1 MDEITPG
8 PAEEAVAGAETG
20 CAVASGEAALPVVG
34 LGGSAGAIQAL
45 RDFFAGMPSS
55 PGMAFV
61 VVLHLSPDHESML
74 AELLQRAATLRVR
87 QVTGPVTMEA
97 DTVYVVPPRKVL
109 EVHDGALA
117 LAPLPPDRQRHVAVD
132 LLFRT
137 LAESHGARA
146 TAIVLSGADGD
157 GAIGIKRIKE
167 RGGLTIAQDP
177 GEAYASGMPGSAIST
192 GMIDWVL
199 PAGQMAARVMEYHRM
214 APRLRLEA
222 AHGAGPPDSGAE
234 AANDEAALREVLAL
248 LRHRTG
254 RDFGDY
260 KRATVVRRVGRRM
273 QVNGIGTMPGYLD
286 CLRTRPGE
294 AGALLQDLLISVTN
308 FFRDPVA
315 FVALEGQLPQLFQGK
330 TGADALRVWVAG
342 CATGEEAYSIA
353 MLLTEYART
362 LDTAPVLQIFA
373 TDLDDAAIRTA
384 REGFYPAAIE
394 SDVSAERLRRFFV
407 RERGGYRVR
416 RELRESVLF
425 AVHDLLRDSPFS
437 RLDLISC
444 RNLLIYL
451 NREAQHRVLDTFHF
465 ALMQGKLLFLGSAES
480 VDDGDIRFA
489 VIDKLH
495 RLYGHQTAARADLLL
510 PAGPGPAAA
519 ALHVQHAS
527 HQGPVVHS
535 GAMVRYFA
543 DAERPP
549 LQAAGEKATP
559 WGEVHLRL
567 LEQLAP
573 PSILVDGEQ
582 NILHMSPSAGRFLVF
597 HGGEPSRNLM
607 RLIHPAL
614 RIELR
619 AALYRTG
626 RTGQPMRL
634 AAVPVETAGGTV
646 RVAAEVRPVPDLGQS
661 LSLVLLPAPP
671 ELPSSSL
678 PATEVPQDTAAEQ
691 LDRELELL
699 NAQLRSTIEQYEAST
714 EELRASNE
722 ELQAMNEELR
732 SATEELETNRE
743 ELQSIN
749 EELTTVNHELKSKVD
764 ELGHANSD
772 MQNLMDATAIATVFL
787 DRDLRITRFTPSAVT
802 LFNLIA
808 TDVGRPLSHL
818 RTQLQ
823 YPELAEDARRVLE
836 RLALVEREVG
846 ASDGNW
852 YLVRMLPYRTL
863 DDRIA
868 GVVLTFVDISE
879 RKQGQEALRRSED
892 RFSAIVNQA
901 VVGVVQTD
909 LEGHITFVNRHYSH
923 MLGYGHDELIGT
935 QLLDLIHP
943 ADRQLSAHLMRRLAD
958 HGEHFHIEKR
968 CLRKDG
974 STLWLHNSVSYLAD
988 AYGGPTASIVVCNDI
1003 SERKRAENALREST
1017 ERLRLVVENA
1027 VEYAIFSTDLDRRI
1041 TTWNSG
1047 AERILG
1053 YSENE
1058 AVGQLA
1064 DMIFTP
1070 EDRAAGAPLSE
1081 TRTALAT
1088 GGALDDRLHQRKDG
1102 SRFWA
1107 SGALMPMH
1115 DGADTVVG
1123 FVKILR
1129 DQSDQRA
1136 SQQALEQSRADL
1148 LKALRENEE
1157 ARAALQAADAT
1168 KDRFLAVLSHE
1179 LRNPLASIAGASA
1192 VLATEGAEPADRDQ
1206 AARIVQR
1213 QARAMAVLLDD
1224 LMDLSRLRLGRMVL
1238 QQREVA
1244 LEEIVEAALEATLGA
1259 IRAAG
1264 HELVQDLPGDPVIL
1278 RADPVRIAQVL
1289 ANLLSN
1295 AAKYTPDHGRIRLS
1309 AWTEGESIHLRVE
1322 DNGIGMDPDT
1332 VDDMFTMFSQ
1342 SPDAGMRHTQGLGI
1356 GLALVRNIV
1365 EMHHGTVRGESA
1377 GPSQGSRFTVQLP
1390 LPVPAQPS
1398 TSGAGRAQ
1406 VPDDGQGAGDR
1417 APRVLLADDN
1427 VDVTWSISHLLEGCA
1442 VATAADGHEAL
1453 RKARELEPDVAV
1465 LDLGMP
1471 GLDGMSVARA
1481 LRAEPSGARMLLVAA
1496 TGWGQDHNRE
1506 QAREAGFDAYM
1517 VKPLDV
1523 RELQRLIQAH
1533 MRSRR

>member
-1 MDEITPG
+1 
-8 PAEEAVAGAETG
+8 
-20 CAVASGEAALPVVG
+20 
-34 LGGSAGAIQAL
+34 
-45 RDFFAGMPSS
+45 
-55 PGMAFV
+55 
-61 VVLHLSPDHESML
+61 
-74 AELLQRAATLRVR
+74 
-87 QVTGPVTMEA
+87 
-97 DTVYVVPPRKVL
+97 
-109 EVHDGALA
+109 
-117 LAPLPPDRQRHVAVD
+117 
-132 LLFRT
+132 
-137 LAESHGARA
+137 
-146 TAIVLSGADGD
+146 
-157 GAIGIKRIKE
+157 
-167 RGGLTIAQDP
+167 
-177 GEAYASGMPGSAIST
+177 
-192 GMIDWVL
+192 
-199 PAGQMAARVMEYHRM
+199 
-214 APRLRLEA
+214 
-222 AHGAGPPDSGAE
+222 
-234 AANDEAALREVLAL
+234 
-248 LRHRTG
+248 
-254 RDFGDY
+254 
-260 KRATVVRRVGRRM
+260 
-273 QVNGIGTMPGYLD
+273 
-286 CLRTRPGE
+286 
-294 AGALLQDLLISVTN
+294 
-308 FFRDPVA
+308 
-315 FVALEGQLPQLFQGK
+315 
-330 TGADALRVWVAG
+330 
-342 CATGEEAYSIA
+342 
-353 MLLTEYART
+353 
-362 LDTAPVLQIFA
+362 
-373 TDLDDAAIRTA
+373 
-384 REGFYPAAIE
+384 
-394 SDVSAERLRRFFV
+394 
-407 RERGGYRVR
+407 
-416 RELRESVLF
+416 
-425 AVHDLLRDSPFS
+425 
-437 RLDLISC
+437 
-444 RNLLIYL
+444 
-451 NREAQHRVLDTFHF
+451 
-465 ALMQGKLLFLGSAES
+465 
-480 VDDGDIRFA
+480 
-489 VIDKLH
+489 
-495 RLYGHQTAARADLLL
+495 
-510 PAGPGPAAA
+510 
-519 ALHVQHAS
+519 
-527 HQGPVVHS
+527 
-535 GAMVRYFA
+535 
-543 DAERPP
+543 
-549 LQAAGEKATP
+549 
-559 WGEVHLRL
+559 
-567 LEQLAP
+567 
-573 PSILVDGEQ
+573 
-582 NILHMSPSAGRFLVF
+582 
-597 HGGEPSRNLM
+597 
-607 RLIHPAL
+607 
-614 RIELR
+614 
-619 AALYRTG
+619 
-626 RTGQPMRL
+626 
-634 AAVPVETAGGTV
+634 
-646 RVAAEVRPVPDLGQS
+646 
-661 LSLVLLPAPP
+661 
-671 ELPSSSL
+671 
-678 PATEVPQDTAAEQ
+678 
-691 LDRELELL
+691 
-699 NAQLRSTIEQYEAST
+699 
-714 EELRASNE
+714 
-722 ELQAMNEELR
+722 
-732 SATEELETNRE
+732 
-743 ELQSIN
+743 
-749 EELTTVNHELKSKVD
+749 
-764 ELGHANSD
+764 
-772 MQNLMDATAIATVFL
+772 L

-958 HGEHFHIEKR
+958 HGEPFHIEKR

-1453 RKARELEPDVAV
+1453 RKARELELDVAV

>member
-8 PAEEAVAGAETG
+8 PAEEAVAGAATG
-20 CAVASGEAALPVVG
+20 CAAETGDAALPVVG

-45 RDFFAGMPSS
+45 RDFFTAMPAS

-74 AELLQRAATLRVR
+74 AELLQRATTLRVH
-87 QVTGPVTMEA
+87 QVSGPVTMQA

-109 EVHDGALA
+109 EVHDGMLA
-117 LAPLPPDRQRHVAVD
+117 LAPLPPDRQQHVAVD

-137 LAESHGARA
+137 LADSHGTHA

-177 GEAYASGMPGSAIST
+177 GEAYASGMPGSAIAT

-199 PAGQMAARVMEYHRM
+199 PAAQMAGRVLEYHRM
-214 APRLRLEA
+214 APRLRLA
-222 AHGAGPPDSGAE
+222 APHGTEPSASAGD
-234 AANDEAALREVLAL
+234 AADDEAALREVLAL

-273 QVNGIGTMPGYLD
+273 QVNGIGTMSGYLD

-315 FVALEGQLPQLFQGK
+315 FAALESHLPLLFQGK
-330 TGADALRVWVAG
+330 TGADTLRVWVAG

-353 MLLTEYART
+353 MLLAEYART

-451 NREAQHRVLDTFHF
+451 TREAQLRVLDTFHF
-465 ALMQGKLLFLGSAES
+465 ALLPGKLLFLGSAES
-480 VDDGDIRFA
+480 VDDGDIRFS

-495 RLYGHQTAARADLLL
+495 RLYGHQTSAHTDLLL
-510 PAGPGPAAA
+510 PGGLGPAAV
-519 ALHVQHAS
+519 ALHAQHTA

-535 GAMVRYFA
+535 GAMVSYFA
-543 DAERPP
+543 DTERPAM
-549 LQAAGEKATP
+549 QATGEKARP

-582 NILHMSPSAGRFLVF
+582 NILHMSPSAGRFLAF
-597 HGGEPSRNLM
+597 HGGELSRNLM

-619 AALYRTG
+619 AALYRAG

-634 AAVPVETAGGTV
+634 SAVPVETAGGMV
-646 RVAAEVRPVPDLGQS
+646 RVAPEVRPVPDLGQG
-661 LSLVLLPAPP
+661 LSLVLLPT
-671 ELPSSSL
+671 LPDL
-678 PATEVPQDTAAEQ
+678 PASSTLTPAAPQDTAAEQ

-909 LEGHITFVNRHYSH
+909 LDGHITFVNRHYSH

-943 ADRQLSAHLMRRLAD
+943 ADRQLSAHLMRRLAE
-958 HGEHFHIEKR
+958 HGEPFHIEKR

-988 AYGGPTASIVVCNDI
+988 AHGGPTASIVVCNDI

-1017 ERLRLVVENA
+1017 ERLRLVIENA

-1081 TRTALAT
+1081 TSTALAT

-1192 VLATEGAEPADRDQ
+1192 VLAAEGADPADRDQ

-1238 QQREVA
+1238 QQREVP
-1244 LEEIVEAALEATLGA
+1244 LVEIVEAALEATLGA

-1278 RADPVRIAQVL
+1278 LADPVRIAQVL

-1309 AWTEGESIHLRVE
+1309 AWTEGDSIHLRVE

-1377 GPSQGSRFTVQLP
+1377 GPGRGSRFTVQLP
-1390 LPVPAQPS
+1390 LPVPAQPD
-1398 TSGAGRAQ
+1398 TSGDGRTQ
-1406 VPDDGQGAGDR
+1406 VPDDSQGAGDR

-1427 VDVTWSISHLLEGCA
+1427 VDVTWSISHLLEDCT

-1481 LRAEPSGARMLLVAA
+1481 LRAEPFGVRMLLVAA

-1523 RELQRLIQAH
+1523 RELQRLIQEH
-1533 MRSRR
+1533 MRSRA

>member
-1 MDEITPG
+1 M
-8 PAEEAVAGAETG
+8 
-20 CAVASGEAALPVVG
+20 
-34 LGGSAGAIQAL
+34 
-45 RDFFAGMPSS
+45 
-55 PGMAFV
+55 
-61 VVLHLSPDHESML
+61 
-74 AELLQRAATLRVR
+74 
-87 QVTGPVTMEA
+87 
-97 DTVYVVPPRKVL
+97 L
-109 EVHDGALA
+109 EVHDGVLA
-117 LAPLPPDRQRHVAVD
+117 LAPLPPGRQQHVAVD

-137 LAESHGARA
+137 LADSHGTRA

-157 GAIGIKRIKE
+157 GAIGIKRVKE

-177 GEAYASGMPGSAIST
+177 GEAYASGMPGSAIAT

-199 PAGQMAARVMEYHRM
+199 PAAQMAGRMMEYHRM

-222 AHGAGPPDSGAE
+222 LHGTEPPSPAGDATD
-234 AANDEAALREVLAL
+234 DETALREVLTL

-273 QVNGIGTMPGYLD
+273 QVNGIGTMSGYLD

-315 FVALEGQLPQLFQGK
+315 FAALESHLPLLFQGK
-330 TGADALRVWVAG
+330 TGADTLRVWVAG

-373 TDLDDAAIRTA
+373 TDLDDAAIRAA

-465 ALMQGKLLFLGSAES
+465 ALLPGKLLFLGSAES
-480 VDDGDIRFA
+480 VDDGDIRFS

-495 RLYGHQTAARADLLL
+495 RLFGHQSSAHTDLLL
-510 PAGPGPAAA
+510 PGSLGPAAV
-519 ALHVQHAS
+519 ALHAQHTA

-535 GAMVRYFA
+535 GAMVPYFA
-543 DAERPP
+543 DAERP
-549 LQAAGEKATP
+549 AVRAMGEKALP

-582 NILHMSPSAGRFLVF
+582 NILHMSPSAGRFLAF
-597 HGGEPSRNLM
+597 HGGELSRNLM

-619 AALYRTG
+619 AALYRIG

-634 AAVPVETAGGTV
+634 TAVPVETAGGTV
-646 RVAAEVRPVPDLGQS
+646 RVAPEVRPVPDLGAG
-661 LSLVLLPAPP
+661 LSLVLLYTLPD
-671 ELPSSSL
+671 LPSSAL
-678 PATEVPQDTAAEQ
+678 AAEVPQDTAAEQ

-802 LFNLIA
+802 LFHLIS
-808 TDVGRPLSHL
+808 TDVGRPLSNL

-943 ADRQLSAHLMRRLAD
+943 ADRQLSAHLMRRLAE
-958 HGEHFHIEKR
+958 HGEPFHIEKR

-988 AYGGPTASIVVCNDI
+988 AHGGPTASIVVCNDI

-1017 ERLRLVVENA
+1017 ERLRLVIENA

-1115 DGADTVVG
+1115 DGADAVVG

-1148 LKALRENEE
+1148 LTALRENEE

-1179 LRNPLASIAGASA
+1179 LRNPWRRSPAHRQCWPPKGPRRPTATRRRASCSA
-1192 VLATEGAEPADRDQ
+1192 RRVPWPCCWTISWTCPGCGS
-1206 AARIVQR
+1206 AAWCCSSVTYCWTRSWR
-1213 QARAMAVLLDD
+1213 PRWKPRWGPSRPRAMN
-1224 LMDLSRLRLGRMVL
+1224 SCR
-1238 QQREVA
+1238 
-1244 LEEIVEAALEATLGA
+1244 IF
-1259 IRAAG
+1259 RAR
-1264 HELVQDLPGDPVIL
+1264 PSCST
-1278 RADPVRIAQVL
+1278 R
-1289 ANLLSN
+1289 
-1295 AAKYTPDHGRIRLS
+1295 TPC
-1309 AWTEGESIHLRVE
+1309 A
-1322 DNGIGMDPDT
+1322 
-1332 VDDMFTMFSQ
+1332 
-1342 SPDAGMRHTQGLGI
+1342 SPRYW
-1356 GLALVRNIV
+1356 R
-1365 EMHHGTVRGESA
+1365 
-1377 GPSQGSRFTVQLP
+1377 
-1390 LPVPAQPS
+1390 
-1398 TSGAGRAQ
+1398 TS
-1406 VPDDGQGAGDR
+1406 
-1417 APRVLLADDN
+1417 
-1427 VDVTWSISHLLEGCA
+1427 
-1442 VATAADGHEAL
+1442 
-1453 RKARELEPDVAV
+1453 
-1465 LDLGMP
+1465 
-1471 GLDGMSVARA
+1471 
-1481 LRAEPSGARMLLVAA
+1481 
-1496 TGWGQDHNRE
+1496 
-1506 QAREAGFDAYM
+1506 
-1517 VKPLDV
+1517 
-1523 RELQRLIQAH
+1523 
-1533 MRSRR
+1533 

>member
-1 MDEITPG
+1 MDEIMTGDADDAMAG
-8 PAEEAVAGAETG
+8 PVPARGYQ
-20 CAVASGEAALPVVG
+20 ALPVVG
-34 LGGSAGAIQAL
+34 LGGSAGALQAL
-45 RDFFAGMPSS
+45 RDFFAAMPPQ
-55 PGMAFV
+55 PGIAFV
-61 VVLHLSPDHESML
+61 VVLHLSPEHESVL
-74 AELLQRAATLRVR
+74 AELLQRVTSLRVQ
-87 QVTGPVTMEA
+87 QVTDTVTMEA

-109 EVHDGALA
+109 EAQDGTLT
-117 LAPLPPDRQRHVAVD
+117 LGPLPADRQRHVAVD
-132 LLFRT
+132 LFFRT
-137 LAESHGARA
+137 LADTHGPHA

-167 RGGLTIAQDP
+167 HGGLTIAQDP
-177 GEAYASGMPGSAIST
+177 EEASSSGMPSSAIAT
-192 GMIDWVL
+192 GMVDWVL
-199 PAGQMAARVMEYHRM
+199 PVGQMAHRVLEYHRM
-214 APRLRLEA
+214 ERRLQLPPVQSAPPQA
-222 AHGAGPPDSGAE
+222 SAGTDIPDE
-234 AANDEAALREVLAL
+234 DALREVLNF

-254 RDFGDY
+254 RDFSEY
-260 KRATVVRRVGRRM
+260 KRATVVRRVGRRL
-273 QVNGIGTMPGYLD
+273 QVNGIATMAGYLD

-308 FFRDPVA
+308 FFRDPA
-315 FVALEGQLPQLFQGK
+315 YFAALQAYLPELFQGK
-330 TGADALRVWVAG
+330 SGADTLRVWVAG

-353 MLLTEYART
+353 MLLTEHART
-362 LDTAPVLQIFA
+362 LDSAPVLQIFA
-373 TDLDDAAIRTA
+373 TDLDDSAIRVA
-384 REGFYPAAIE
+384 RDGFYPAAIE
-394 SDVSAERLRRFFV
+394 GDVSADRLRRFFV

-416 RELRESVLF
+416 RELRECVLF
-425 AVHDLLRDSPFS
+425 AVHDLLKDSPFS

-451 NREAQHRVLDTFHF
+451 NREAQRRVLDTFHF
-465 ALMQGKLLFLGSAES
+465 ALLPGKTLFLGSAES
-480 VDDGDIRFA
+480 VEDSDSRFA
-489 VIDKLH
+489 VVDEQH
-495 RLYGHQTAARADLLL
+495 RIYSHQIAPRTELLASGGSGTIVAAMEAQFTA
-510 PAGPGPAAA
+510 
-519 ALHVQHAS
+519 
-527 HQGPVVHS
+527 HQGPIVHS
-535 GAMVRYFA
+535 AAMARPFA
-543 DAERPP
+543 DAARPLAAAPGSKP
-549 LQAAGEKATP
+549 LS
-559 WGEVHLRL
+559 WGELHLRL
-567 LEQLAP
+567 LEHLAP

-582 NILHMSPSAGRFLVF
+582 EILHMSPSAGRFLSF
-597 HGGEPSRNLM
+597 HGGEPSRNLL

-614 RIELR
+614 RIGLR
-619 AALYRTG
+619 AALYRAG
-626 RTGQPMRL
+626 RTGQPALLEAVSLDIAGSSVWL
-634 AAVPVETAGGTV
+634 AP
-646 RVAAEVRPVPDLGQS
+646 EVRPMSDLVPG
-661 LSLVLLPAPP
+661 LSLILLPTASVAALPAAPTA
-671 ELPSSSL
+671 ELPSD
-678 PATEVPQDTAAEQ
+678 AAAEQ

-732 SATEELETNRE
+732 SATEELETSRE

-808 TDVGRPLSHL
+808 TDVGRPLSNL

-901 VVGVVQTD
+901 VVGVAQTSLD
-909 LEGHITFVNRHYSH
+909 GRITFVNRHYSH
-923 MLGYGHDELIGT
+923 MLGYGDEELIGM
-935 QLLDLIHP
+935 QLLDLVHP
-943 ADRQLSAHLMRRLAD
+943 GDRRLSAHLMQRLTEF
-958 HGEHFHIEKR
+958 GEPFHIEKR

-974 STLWLHNSVSYLAD
+974 STLWLHNSISFLAD
-988 AYGGPTASIVVCNDI
+988 AEGRPTASIVVCNDI

-1058 AVGQLA
+1058 AMGQLA
-1064 DMIFTP
+1064 DMIFTA
-1070 EDRAAGAPLSE
+1070 EDRAAEAPLAE
-1081 TRTALAT
+1081 ARTALAT

-1115 DGADTVVG
+1115 DSADAVVG

-1129 DQSDQRA
+1129 DQSDQRE
-1136 SQQALEQSRADL
+1136 SQQALEQSRSDL

-1179 LRNPLASIAGASA
+1179 LRNPLASIASASA
-1192 VLATEGAEPADRDQ
+1192 VLTNDSVAVDEREQ
-1206 AARIVQR
+1206 ASRIVER

-1224 LMDLSRLRLGRMVL
+1224 LMDISRLRLGRMAL
-1238 QQREVA
+1238 QKREVP
-1244 LEEIVEAALEATLGA
+1244 LTEIVEAALEATQGA
-1259 IRAAG
+1259 IHAAG
-1264 HELVQDLPGDPVIL
+1264 HELVLDLPRDPVVL
-1278 RADPVRIAQVL
+1278 DADPVRIAQVL

-1295 AAKYTPDHGRIRLS
+1295 AAKYTPDQGRIRLA
-1309 AWTEGESIHLRVE
+1309 AWADSGQVFFCVE
-1322 DNGIGMDPDT
+1322 DNGIGMDPDS

-1342 SPDAGMRHTQGLGI
+1342 SPDAGARHTQGLGI

-1365 EMHHGTVRGESA
+1365 EMHEGRVRGESD
-1377 GPSQGSRFTVQLP
+1377 GPGRGSRFTLQLP
-1390 LPVPAQPS
+1390 LPPQPAAARHEHRSAAQPER
-1398 TSGAGRAQ
+1398 SGKEG
-1406 VPDDGQGAGDR
+1406 
-1417 APRVLLADDN
+1417 PRILLADDN
-1427 VDVTWSISHLLEGCA
+1427 VDVTWSISHLLEGC
-1442 VATAADGHEAL
+1442 VVTTAANGHEAL
-1453 RKARELEPDVAV
+1453 QLAREVEPDVAV

-1471 GLDGMSVARA
+1471 GLDGISVARA
-1481 LRAEPSGARMLLVAA
+1481 LRAEPFGERMLLVAA
-1496 TGWGQDHNRE
+1496 TGWGQEHNRQ
-1506 QAREAGFDAYM
+1506 QARDAGFDAYL

-1523 RELQRLIQAH
+1523 RELLRLIKAH
-1533 MRSRR
+1533 MQPAE

>member
-8 PAEEAVAGAETG
+8 PAEEAEAGAANG
-20 CAVASGEAALPVVG
+20 CATPGGAGLPVVG

-45 RDFFAGMPSS
+45 RDFFAAMPAS

-74 AELLQRAATLRVR
+74 AELLQRATKLRVL
-87 QVTGPVTMEA
+87 QVTGAVTMEV
-97 DTVYVVPPRKVL
+97 DTVYVVPPRKIL
-109 EVHDGALA
+109 EVHDGAIA
-117 LAPLPPDRQRHVAVD
+117 LAPLPPDRQQHVAVD

-137 LAESHGARA
+137 LADSHGTRA

-177 GEAYASGMPGSAIST
+177 GEAYASGMPGSAIAT

-199 PAGQMAARVMEYHRM
+199 PAAQMAARVMEYHRM
-214 APRLRLEA
+214 APRLHLAPPHGTEPPASGGDA
-222 AHGAGPPDSGAE
+222 AD
-234 AANDEAALREVLAL
+234 DEAALREVLAL

-273 QVNGIGTMPGYLD
+273 QVNGIGTMSGYLD

-294 AGALLQDLLISVTN
+294 SGALLQDLLISVTN

-315 FVALEGQLPQLFQGK
+315 FAALESHLPQLFQGK
-330 TGADALRVWVAG
+330 TGADTLRVWVAG

-353 MLLTEYART
+353 MLLAEYART

-373 TDLDDAAIRTA
+373 TDLDDAAIRAA
-384 REGFYPAAIE
+384 RDGFYPAAIE

-465 ALMQGKLLFLGSAES
+465 ALLPGKLLFLGSAES
-480 VDDGDIRFA
+480 VDDGDTRFS

-495 RLYGHQTAARADLLL
+495 RLYGHQTSAHPDLLR
-510 PAGPGPAAA
+510 PGGLAPAAA
-519 ALHVQHAS
+519 ALHAQHAA
-527 HQGPVVHS
+527 HQGPVVHA
-535 GAMVRYFA
+535 GAMVPYFA
-543 DAERPP
+543 DTERPP
-549 LQAAGEKATP
+549 AQAAGEKALP

-619 AALYRTG
+619 AALYRAG

-634 AAVPVETAGGTV
+634 AATPVDAAGGRV
-646 RVAAEVRPVPDLGQS
+646 RVAPEVRPVPELGPG
-661 LSLVLLPAPP
+661 LSLVLLQMLP
-671 ELPSSSL
+671 ELPAVHHL
-678 PATEVPQDTAAEQ
+678 AAEVPQDTAAEQ

-823 YPELAEDARRVLE
+823 YPELSEDARRVLE

-901 VVGVVQTD
+901 VVGVVQTELD
-909 LEGHITFVNRHYSH
+909 GHITFVNRHYSH

-943 ADRQLSAHLMRRLAD
+943 ADRQLSAHLMRRLAE
-958 HGEHFHIEKR
+958 HGEPFHIEKR

-988 AYGGPTASIVVCNDI
+988 AHGGPTASIVVCNDI

-1017 ERLRLVVENA
+1017 ERLRLVIENA

-1081 TRTALAT
+1081 TSTALAT

-1115 DGADTVVG
+1115 DDADTVVG

-1192 VLATEGAEPADRDQ
+1192 VLATEGAAPGDRDQ

-1238 QQREVA
+1238 QQREVP
-1244 LEEIVEAALEATLGA
+1244 LDEIVEAALEATLGA

-1264 HELVQDLPGDPVIL
+1264 HDFVQELPADTVMLL
-1278 RADPVRIAQVL
+1278 ADPVRIAQVL

-1309 AWTEGESIHLRVE
+1309 AWTEGGSIYLRVE
-1322 DNGIGMDPDT
+1322 DNGIGMDPET

-1365 EMHHGTVRGESA
+1365 EMHQGTVRGESA
-1377 GPSQGSRFTVQLP
+1377 GPGQGSRFTVQLP
-1390 LPVPAQPS
+1390 LPAQRS
-1398 TSGAGRAQ
+1398 ADGAARAQ
-1406 VPDDGQGAGDR
+1406 APDEGVSASAPVPS
-1417 APRVLLADDN
+1417 VLLADDN
-1427 VDVTWSISHLLEGCA
+1427 VDVTWSISHLLEGCT

-1453 RKARELEPDVAV
+1453 RKARELGPDVAV

-1471 GLDGMSVARA
+1471 GLDGISVARA
-1481 LRAEPSGARMLLVAA
+1481 LRADPAGARMLLVAA

-1533 MRSRR
+1533 MRSRG

>member
-1 MDEITPG
+1 MDQITPG
-8 PAEEAVAGAETG
+8 DTVD
-20 CAVASGEAALPVVG
+20 AAATAADGMSPLPGDGVLTSPPVVG

-45 RDFFAGMPSS
+45 REFFAAMPPQ

-61 VVLHLSPDHESML
+61 VVLHLSPEHESIL
-74 AELLQRAATLRVR
+74 AELLQRVTALRVLK
-87 QVTGPVTMEA
+87 VSGTVAMEP
-97 DTVYVVPPRKVL
+97 DTVYVVPPGKVL
-109 EVHDGALA
+109 EVRDGSLV
-117 LAPLPPDRQRHVAVD
+117 LAPLPPDRHRHVAVD

-137 LAESHGARA
+137 LADTQGARA

-177 GEAYASGMPGSAIST
+177 EEAQAAGMPSSAIAT
-192 GMIDWVL
+192 GMVDWVL
-199 PAGQMAARVMEYHRM
+199 PVAQMAERVIEYHRM
-214 APRLRLEA
+214 APRLRLPA
-222 AHGAGPPDSGAE
+222 SRTPAPSPSLAE
-234 AANDEAALREVLAL
+234 ASDERALREVLSL

-260 KRATVVRRVGRRM
+260 KRATVVRRIGRRM
-273 QVNGIGTMPGYLD
+273 QVNGIATMAGYLD

-308 FFRDPVA
+308 FFRDPGY
-315 FVALEGQLPQLFQGK
+315 FEALDAHLQRLVQGK
-330 TGADALRVWVAG
+330 SGADTLRVWVAG

-353 MLLTEYART
+353 MMLTEHARS
-362 LDTAPVLQIFA
+362 LDAAPMLQIFA
-373 TDLDDAAIRTA
+373 TDLDDAAIRAA
-384 REGFYPAAIE
+384 RDGFYPAAIE

-425 AVHDLLRDSPFS
+425 AVHDLLKDSPFS
-437 RLDLISC
+437 RLDLVSC

-465 ALMQGKLLFLGSAES
+465 ALQPGKTLFLGSAES
-480 VDDGDIRFA
+480 VDGADPRFA
-489 VIDKLH
+489 VVDEQH
-495 RLYGHQTAARADLLL
+495 RIYCHQAVPRTELLL
-510 PAGPGPAAA
+510 PGRTGGPAMAHLQLAPHQDPVTHAA
-519 ALHVQHAS
+519 ALPQ
-527 HQGPVVHS
+527 
-535 GAMVRYFA
+535 RI
-543 DAERPP
+543 AETPRLFPQP
-549 LQAAGEKATP
+549 TGEKP
-559 WGEVHLRL
+559 PSWGEVHLRL

-582 NILHMSPSAGRFLVF
+582 EILHMSPSAGRFLSF
-597 HGGEPSRNLM
+597 HGGEPSRNLL
-607 RLIHPAL
+607 RLVHPAL

-619 AALYRTG
+619 AALYRAG
-626 RTGQPMRL
+626 RTGQPTLL
-634 AAVPVETAGGTV
+634 AALAVETAGGLL
-646 RVAAEVRPVPDLGQS
+646 RVAPEIRPVPDLGPGCAI
-661 LSLVLLPAPP
+661 VLLPLVPDAPSHAAAP
-671 ELPSSSL
+671 AELP
-678 PATEVPQDTAAEQ
+678 ADAAAEQ
-691 LDRELELL
+691 LDRELEML
-699 NAQLRSTIEQYEAST
+699 NAQLRNTIEQYEAST

-823 YPELAEDARRVLE
+823 YPELADDARRVLE

-901 VVGVVQTD
+901 VVGVAQTD

-943 ADRQLSAHLMRRLAD
+943 GDRQLSAHLMRRLAD
-958 HGEHFHIEKR
+958 HGEPYHIEKR

-988 AYGGPTASIVVCNDI
+988 ALGRPTASIVVCNDI

-1017 ERLRLVVENA
+1017 ERLRLVIENA

-1053 YSENE
+1053 YSEGE

-1115 DGADTVVG
+1115 DGADAVVG

-1136 SQQALEQSRADL
+1136 SQQALEQSRSDL
-1148 LKALRENEE
+1148 IKALRENEQ

-1179 LRNPLASIAGASA
+1179 LRNPLASIANASA
-1192 VLATEGAEPADRDQ
+1192 VLTTDCTEAAEREQ

-1224 LMDLSRLRLGRMVL
+1224 LMDLSRLRLGRMTL
-1238 QQREVA
+1238 QKRETP
-1244 LEEIVEAALEATLGA
+1244 LSEIVDAALEATQAA
-1259 IRAAG
+1259 IRTAG
-1264 HELVQDLPGDPVIL
+1264 HELVMELPPGTVLLD
-1278 RADPVRIAQVL
+1278 ADPVRIAQVL

-1295 AAKYTPDHGRIRLS
+1295 AAKYTPDGGRVRLS
-1309 AWTEGESIHLRVE
+1309 AEVGGGRIVFCVE
-1322 DNGIGMDPDT
+1322 DNGIGMDPAT

-1342 SPDAGMRHTQGLGI
+1342 SPDAGARHTQGLGI

-1365 EMHHGTVRGESA
+1365 EMHQGSVRGESA
-1377 GPSQGSRFTVQLP
+1377 GPGHGSRFTVELP
-1390 LPVPAQPS
+1390 LPPQPGEPAGPRAAA
-1398 TSGAGRAQ
+1398 AGQAR
-1406 VPDDGQGAGDR
+1406 GGH
-1417 APRVLLADDN
+1417 APRILLADDN

-1453 RKARELEPDVAV
+1453 RKAREMEPDVAV

-1471 GLDGMSVARA
+1471 GIDGISLART
-1481 LRAEPSGARMLLVAA
+1481 LRAEPFGARMLLVAA
-1496 TGWGQDHNRE
+1496 TGWGQENNRQ
-1506 QAREAGFDAYM
+1506 QARDAGFDAYM

-1523 RELQRLIQAH
+1523 RELQRLIQEH
-1533 MRSRR
+1533 LQPR

>member
-1 MDEITPG
+1 MDPITPG
-8 PAEEAVAGAETG
+8 DTEDAAATSADDLSVPPGDGASPAP
-20 CAVASGEAALPVVG
+20 PVVG

-45 RDFFAGMPSS
+45 REFFAAMPPR

-61 VVLHLSPDHESML
+61 VVLHLSPEHESVL
-74 AELLQRAATLRVR
+74 ADLLQRVTALRVLK
-87 QVTGPVTMEA
+87 VTGTVAMEP
-97 DTVYVVPPRKVL
+97 DTVYVVPPGKVL
-109 EVHDGALA
+109 EVRDGSLV
-117 LAPLPPDRQRHVAVD
+117 LAPLPPDRHRHVAVD

-137 LAESHGARA
+137 LADTHGARA

-177 GEAYASGMPGSAIST
+177 EEAQVAGMPSSAIAT
-192 GMIDWVL
+192 GMVDWVL
-199 PAGQMAARVMEYHRM
+199 PVGQMAERVIEYHRM
-214 APRLRLEA
+214 APRLRLPA
-222 AHGAGPPDSGAE
+222 SRTPPPTPSLAE
-234 AANDEAALREVLAL
+234 ASDERALREVLAL

-273 QVNGIGTMPGYLD
+273 QVNGIATMAGYLD

-308 FFRDPVA
+308 FFRDTGY
-315 FVALEGQLPQLFQGK
+315 FEALDAHLQQLFQGK
-330 TGADALRVWVAG
+330 SGSDTLRVWVAG

-353 MLLTEYART
+353 MMLTEHARS
-362 LDTAPVLQIFA
+362 LDAAPMLQIFA

-384 REGFYPAAIE
+384 RDGFYPAAIE

-425 AVHDLLRDSPFS
+425 AVHDLLKDSPFS
-437 RLDLISC
+437 RLDLVSC

-465 ALMQGKLLFLGSAES
+465 ALQPGKTLFLGSAES
-480 VDDGDIRFA
+480 VDGADSRFS
-489 VIDKLH
+489 VVDEQH
-495 RLYGHQTAARADLLL
+495 RIYCHQAMPRTDLLL
-510 PAGPGPAAA
+510 PGRAGGPAM
-519 ALHVQHAS
+519 QHLQLAP
-527 HQGPVVHS
+527 HQGPVMHAA
-535 GAMVRYFA
+535 AMLPQHVA
-543 DAERPP
+543 DTPRPFSP
-549 LQAAGEKATP
+549 AAGEKSLS

-582 NILHMSPSAGRFLVF
+582 EILHMSPSAGRFLSF
-597 HGGEPSRNLM
+597 HGGEPSRNLL
-607 RLIHPAL
+607 RLVHPAL

-619 AALYRTG
+619 AALYRAG
-626 RTGQPMRL
+626 RTGQPTLLPTL
-634 AAVPVETAGGTV
+634 AVETPGGIL
-646 RVAAEVRPVPDLGQS
+646 RVAPEVRPVPDLGS
-661 LSLVLLPAPP
+661 SCAIVLLPVLPEAPSHAAAAA
-671 ELPSSSL
+671 ELP
-678 PATEVPQDTAAEQ
+678 ADAAAEQ
-691 LDRELELL
+691 LDRELEML
-699 NAQLRSTIEQYEAST
+699 NAQLRNTIEQYEAST

-943 ADRQLSAHLMRRLAD
+943 VDRQLSAHLMRRLAD
-958 HGEHFHIEKR
+958 HGEPFHIEKR

-988 AYGGPTASIVVCNDI
+988 ALGRPTASIVVCNDI

-1017 ERLRLVVENA
+1017 ERLRLVIENA

-1115 DGADTVVG
+1115 DGADAVVG

-1136 SQQALEQSRADL
+1136 SQQALEQSRSDL
-1148 LKALRENEE
+1148 IKALRENEQ

-1179 LRNPLASIAGASA
+1179 LRNPLASIANASA
-1192 VLATEGAEPADRDQ
+1192 VLTTDGADAAEREQ
-1206 AARIVQR
+1206 AAGIVQR

-1224 LMDLSRLRLGRMVL
+1224 LMDLSRLRLGRMTL
-1238 QQREVA
+1238 QKREA
-1244 LEEIVEAALEATLGA
+1244 PLAEIVDAALEATQAA

-1264 HELVQDLPGDPVIL
+1264 HELVTELPPGTVLLD
-1278 RADPVRIAQVL
+1278 ADPVRIAQVL

-1309 AWTEGESIHLRVE
+1309 AEVRGGRIVFCVE
-1322 DNGIGMDPDT
+1322 DNGIGMDPAT

-1342 SPDAGMRHTQGLGI
+1342 SPDAGARHTQGLGI

-1365 EMHHGTVRGESA
+1365 EMHQGSVRGESA
-1377 GPSQGSRFTVQLP
+1377 GPGHGSRFTVELP
-1390 LPVPAQPS
+1390 LPHQPVEPA
-1398 TSGAGRAQ
+1398 G
-1406 VPDDGQGAGDR
+1406 PDAAATGSPQGHR
-1417 APRVLLADDN
+1417 APRILLADDN
-1427 VDVTWSISHLLEGCA
+1427 MDVTWSISHLLGGCT

-1453 RKARELEPDVAV
+1453 QRAREMEPDVAV

-1471 GLDGMSVARA
+1471 GIDGISLARA
-1481 LRAEPSGARMLLVAA
+1481 LRSEPFGARLLLVAA
-1496 TGWGQDHNRE
+1496 TGWGQENNRQ
-1506 QAREAGFDAYM
+1506 QARDAGFDAYM

-1523 RELQRLIQAH
+1523 RELQRLIQEH
-1533 MRSRR
+1533 LQPR

>member
-1 MDEITPG
+1 MDEIIPG
-8 PAEEAVAGAETG
+8 DTEDATAAAAQAPS
-20 CAVASGEAALPVVG
+20 ASPEDGTALSVVG

-45 RDFFAGMPSS
+45 REFFAAVPAD
-55 PGMAFV
+55 PGLAFV
-61 VVLHLSPDHESML
+61 VVLHLSREHESVL
-74 AELLQRAATLRVR
+74 AELIQRVTALRVLK
-87 QVTGPVTMEA
+87 VTGTVAMEP
-97 DTVYVVPPRKVL
+97 DTVYVVPPGKVL
-109 EVHDGALA
+109 EVRDGSLV
-117 LAPLPPDRQRHVAVD
+117 LAPLPPDRQRHIAVD

-137 LAESHGARA
+137 LADAHGPRA

-167 RGGLTIAQDP
+167 RGGLTIAQNP
-177 GEAYASGMPGSAIST
+177 EEAQVAGMPSSAIAT
-192 GMIDWVL
+192 GMVDWVL
-199 PAGQMAARVMEYHRM
+199 PVGQMAERVIEYHRM
-214 APRLRLEA
+214 APRLHLPA
-222 AHGAGPPDSGAE
+222 ARAPSPAAAGSEPPDE
-234 AANDEAALREVLAL
+234 RALREVLAL

-260 KRATVVRRVGRRM
+260 KRATVVRRIGRRM
-273 QVNGIGTMPGYLD
+273 QVNGIPTMAGYLD

-308 FFRDPVA
+308 FFRDPGY
-315 FVALEGQLPQLFQGK
+315 FEALEIHLQALFQGK
-330 TGADALRVWVAG
+330 SGADTLRVWVAG

-353 MLLTEYART
+353 MMLTEHART
-362 LDTAPVLQIFA
+362 LDTAPMLQIFA

-384 REGFYPAAIE
+384 RDGFYPAAIE

-425 AVHDLLRDSPFS
+425 AVHDLLKDSPFS
-437 RLDLISC
+437 RLDLVSC

-451 NREAQHRVLDTFHF
+451 NRDAQHRVLDTFHF
-465 ALMQGKLLFLGSAES
+465 ALQPGKTLFLGSAES
-480 VDDGDIRFA
+480 VDDADSRFA
-489 VIDKLH
+489 VTDEQH
-495 RLYGHQTAARADLLL
+495 RIYSHQTAPRSGLLL
-510 PAGPGPAAA
+510 PARTGGPATQALPFAA
-519 ALHVQHAS
+519 
-527 HQGPVVHS
+527 HQGPAVHS
-535 GAMVRYFA
+535 APPAHLMADTARPFFA
-543 DAERPP
+543 
-549 LQAAGEKATP
+549 AAGEKP
-559 WGEVHLRL
+559 LSWGEVHLRL

-573 PSILVDGEQ
+573 PSILVDAEQ
-582 NILHMSPSAGRFLVF
+582 EILHMSPSAGRFLSF
-597 HGGEPSRNLM
+597 HGGEPSRNLL
-607 RLIHPAL
+607 RLVHPAL

-619 AALYRTG
+619 AALYRAG
-626 RTGQPMRL
+626 RTGQPTLL
-634 AAVPVETAGGTV
+634 AAMALETQGGTL
-646 RVAAEVRPVPDLGQS
+646 RVSPEVRPAPGLGAGCA
-661 LSLVLLPAPP
+661 LVLFPLLPEVPSHAALPA
-671 ELPSSSL
+671 EM
-678 PATEVPQDTAAEQ
+678 PADAAAEQ
-691 LDRELELL
+691 LDRELEML
-699 NAQLRSTIEQYEAST
+699 NAQLRNTIEQYEAST

-802 LFNLIA
+802 LFNLIG

-823 YPELAEDARRVLE
+823 YPELADDARRVLE

-909 LEGHITFVNRHYSH
+909 LAGHITFVNRHYSH
-923 MLGYGHDELIGT
+923 MLGYAHDELIGT

-943 ADRQLSAHLMRRLAD
+943 ADRQLSAHLMRRLAE
-958 HGEHFHIEKR
+958 HGEPFHIEKR

-974 STLWLHNSVSYLAD
+974 SSLWLHNSVSYLAD
-988 AYGGPTASIVVCNDI
+988 ASGGPAASIVVCNDI

-1017 ERLRLVVENA
+1017 ERLRLVIENA

-1053 YSENE
+1053 YSEHE

-1081 TRTALAT
+1081 ARTALAT

-1136 SQQALEQSRADL
+1136 SQQALEQSRSDL
-1148 LKALRENEE
+1148 IKALRENEQ

-1179 LRNPLASIAGASA
+1179 LRNPLASIANASA
-1192 VLATEGAEPADRDQ
+1192 VLTTEGADAAERDQ
-1206 AARIVQR
+1206 AAGIVQR

-1224 LMDLSRLRLGRMVL
+1224 LMDLSRLRLGRMTL
-1238 QQREVA
+1238 QKREA
-1244 LEEIVEAALEATLGA
+1244 PLAEIVDAALEATHGA
-1259 IRAAG
+1259 MQAAG
-1264 HELVQDLPGDPVIL
+1264 HELVLELPADPVL
-1278 RADPVRIAQVL
+1278 LDADPVRIAQVL

-1295 AAKYTPDHGRIRLS
+1295 AAKYTPDRGRIRLS
-1309 AWTEGESIHLRVE
+1309 AEVDDGRIVFCVE
-1322 DNGIGMDPDT
+1322 DNGIGMDPAT

-1342 SPDAGMRHTQGLGI
+1342 SPDAGARHTQGLGI

-1365 EMHHGTVRGESA
+1365 EMHQGSVRGESA
-1377 GPSQGSRFTVQLP
+1377 GPGHGSRFIVELP
-1390 LPVPAQPS
+1390 LPHQPGEPAGPEAAV
-1398 TSGAGRAQ
+1398 AGN
-1406 VPDDGQGAGDR
+1406 PHGHR
-1417 APRVLLADDN
+1417 APRILLADDN
-1427 VDVTWSISHLLEGCA
+1427 VDVTWSISHLLENCT

-1453 RKARELEPDVAV
+1453 QKAREMEPDVAV

-1471 GLDGMSVARA
+1471 GIDGISLARA
-1481 LRAEPSGARMLLVAA
+1481 LRAEPFGGRLLLVAA
-1496 TGWGQDHNRE
+1496 TGWGQENNRQ
-1506 QAREAGFDAYM
+1506 QARDAGFDAYM

-1523 RELQRLIQAH
+1523 RELQRLIQEH
-1533 MRSRR
+1533 LQPR